1 VNNKGALDEQ
11 LLECIDLFSTSAKKI
26 SKPKLLPALQLIM
39 RDYSCYTDKNNYE
52 NCESEMKT
60 LKEDTFQNNHFLK
73 DQNDMRKR
81 ISTNYDGKIKF
92 FGFPHPGG
100 CVDVLNKKIDLSKIE
115 ETFKFLIE
123 KFFENYFDAVKRP
136 SDELRLD
143 EIVTPALF
151 EHKIREFIPLFNNQ
165 KDTSVN
171 MLDAKT
177 KLQEYEA
184 MVARNKNK
192 RYWRSVI
199 SRMTIGSGTV
209 GLAWSLY
216 GVSPYSLVLPVL
228 YFLYLLLRNNLRQFI
243 SSLAFIVMI
252 GAITTITLFK

>member
-1 VNNKGALDEQ
+1 MG
-11 LLECIDLFSTSAKKI
+11 
-26 SKPKLLPALQLIM
+26 
-39 RDYSCYTDKNNYE
+39 
-52 NCESEMKT
+52 
-60 LKEDTFQNNHFLK
+60 
-73 DQNDMRKR
+73 
-81 ISTNYDGKIKF
+81 
-92 FGFPHPGG
+92 
-100 CVDVLNKKIDLSKIE
+100 
-115 ETFKFLIE
+115 
-123 KFFENYFDAVKRP
+123 
-136 SDELRLD
+136 
-143 EIVTPALF
+143 
-151 EHKIREFIPLFNNQ
+151 NQ

-177 KLQEYEA
+177 KLEEYEA

-252 GAITTITLFK
+252 AAIMTITLFK